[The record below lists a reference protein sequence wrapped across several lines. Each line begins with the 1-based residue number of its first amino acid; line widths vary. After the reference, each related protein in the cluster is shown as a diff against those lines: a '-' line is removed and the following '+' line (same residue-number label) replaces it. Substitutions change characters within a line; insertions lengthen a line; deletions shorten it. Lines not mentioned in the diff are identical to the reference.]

1 MFFEFLLDQGLV
13 DKLARHYPSPR
24 KRHQV
29 PPWMYASSQVSLRL
43 HGFTSFHSYPLI
55 VRAGGLI
62 DASGPEVAR
71 RQVDPDTGHMPLWCA
86 RFNDRNLGPRSTPCD
101 QDYLHKHCDR
111 PGERFVV
118 AGPQV
123 LRANQAETPA
133 LWELVDR
140 FVESVGRDVV
150 KVLILDRGIRT
161 RCSSGR

>member
-1 MFFEFLLDQGLV
+1 
-13 DKLARHYPSPR
+13 
-24 KRHQV
+24 
-29 PPWMYASSQVSLRL
+29 MYASSQVSLRL

-62 DASGPEVAR
+62 DASGPEVTR
-71 RQVDPDTGHMPLWCA
+71 RQVAPDTGHMPLWCA
-86 RFNDRNLGPRSTPCD
+86 RFNDRNLDPRSTPCD

-111 PGERFVV
+111 SGERFVV

-123 LRANQAETPA
+123 LRANQAEAPA